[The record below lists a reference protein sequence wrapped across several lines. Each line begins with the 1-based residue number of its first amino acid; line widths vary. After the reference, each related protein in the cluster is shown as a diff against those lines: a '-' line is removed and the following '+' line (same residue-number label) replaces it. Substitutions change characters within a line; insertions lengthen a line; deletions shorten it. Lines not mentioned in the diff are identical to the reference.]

1 MKDSETLSRLIY
13 RAFVLAQ
20 PGIVDGLEARAAFPA
35 ALEFYAKTRMR
46 ELIDEGKLEL
56 VPDSNAA
63 PPAAKGPAAPA
74 PESPT
79 VLAAPTFAAEEVRPA
94 IPDDTHTHTAGA
106 NDGGGGK
113 RDAFAGKGAQEKR
126 EILEHLQRF
135 VDTYSGAR
143 RRIAKEANGALT
155 YEELLAMSE
164 KKPLPLAKWR
174 VAEAAMLRIE
184 GQDQ

>member
-1 MKDSETLSRLIY
+1 MFFYIGNQVHELASVLNIIIKAD
-13 RAFVLAQ
+13 FVVAACLLVVKNRCHVRFH
-20 PGIVDGLEARAAFPA
+20 GEAAVITVFEQIGNDFPN
-35 ALEFYAKTRMR
+35 FP
-46 ELIDEGKLEL
+46 
-56 VPDSNAA
+56 V
-63 PPAAKGPAAPA
+63 
-74 PESPT
+74 
-79 VLAAPTFAAEEVRPA
+79 
-94 IPDDTHTHTAGA
+94 
-106 NDGGGGK
+106 
-113 RDAFAGKGAQEKR
+113 AFAGKGSGEKR

-174 VAEAAMLRIE
+174 IAEAAMRRIE

>member
-1 MKDSETLSRLIY
+1 M
-13 RAFVLAQ
+13 AFVAPQ
-20 PGIVDGLEARAAFPA
+20 RPNIQIGDVSFNPFCD
-35 ALEFYAKTRMR
+35 ALELYARTRGKEKR
-46 ELIDEGKLEL
+46 DEESYGMLLRMAAEAGVKLPEETASES
-56 VPDSNAA
+56 DA
-63 PPAAKGPAAPA
+63 PPE
-74 PESPT
+74 PEPQ
-79 VLAAPTFAAEEVRPA
+79 PEP
-94 IPDDTHTHTAGA
+94 PDTHTHTAGA
-106 NDGGGGK
+106 NDGGGGQPV
-113 RDAFAGKGAQEKR
+113 AFAGKGSSEKR

-174 VAEAAMLRIE
+174 IAEAAMRRIE